1 MKLHLARLARAQGE
15 VTLPAAPAF
24 RAVHLVQR
32 AAVDEKRLYILLEG
46 ELVIDLPDG
55 SYLHLKPGEA
65 AQVPAP
71 HVLVPIEEAVIAAW
85 TV

>member
-1 MKLHLARLARAQGE
+1 MKLHLVRLARAQGE
-15 VTLPAAPAF
+15 VTLPAVPGFQAVRLVAR
-24 RAVHLVQR
+24 RAVE
-32 AAVDEKRLYILLEG
+32 EKRLYILLAG

-71 HVLVPIEEAVIAAW
+71 HVLVPIEEAVVAAW